1 MASVEDGIAAQV
13 RNIEARYGRTLPE
26 WFGII
31 AASGLTKHT
40 EVVAMLKADH
50 GMAHGAAH
58 RISLLSRQAAVPDS
72 ALASATASGQA
83 TASDPAAASGPAAA
97 SPGEVA
103 DALYAG
109 KKASLRPLHDQLM
122 AQILGLGPDVS
133 LAPKKGYV
141 SLRRPR
147 KQFAMIQPSGAGRID
162 LGLILPGVPA
172 ADRLEPAGSFNAL
185 FTHRVRVTSAGDLD
199 DALAGWIAAAYTA
212 AG

>member
-13 RNIEARYGRTLPE
+13 RNIEARYGRPLSE

-40 EVVAMLKADH
+40 EVVAMLKADY

-58 RISLLSRQAAVPDS
+58 RISLLSRPA
-72 ALASATASGQA
+72 ASAASA
-83 TASDPAAASGPAAA
+83 PASVPAA
-97 SPGEVA
+97 PGEVG

-122 AQILGLGPDVS
+122 AKILGLGPDVS

-172 ADRLEPAGSFNAL
+172 AGRLEPAGSFNAL

-199 DALAGWIAAAYTA
+199 DALAGWLAAAYAA

>member
-1 MASVEDGIAAQV
+1 MASVEDGIAAQI
-13 RNIEARYGRTLPE
+13 RSIEARYGRPLPE

-58 RISLLSRQAAVPDS
+58 RVSLLFRSAAAPDA
-72 ALASATASGQA
+72 ALASATASG
-83 TASDPAAASGPAAA
+83 SGPA

-109 KKASLRPLHDQLM
+109 KKASLRPLHDELM

-172 ADRLEPAGSFNAL
+172 AGRLEAAGSFNAL
-185 FTHRVRVTSAGDLD
+185 FTHRVRVTYAGDLD